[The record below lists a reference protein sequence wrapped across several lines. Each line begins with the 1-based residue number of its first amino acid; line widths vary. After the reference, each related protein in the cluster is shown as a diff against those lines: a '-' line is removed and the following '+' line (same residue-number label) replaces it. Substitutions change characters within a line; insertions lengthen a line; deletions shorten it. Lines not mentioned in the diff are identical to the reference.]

1 MQSNIS
7 TSGKAKFLTRVKVRS
22 SPSTSAESVAVY
34 SEGETVS
41 FDSVVQNEGRT
52 WISYIGGS
60 GLRRYCCAIDTDGE
74 HFIVNVG
81 QSQSNVQV
89 KGDTGFPN
97 IPTQKQFAQRAIGIS
112 GCLFL
117 ALCVKGGCTTKE
129 ECVNAFNWAVSQNLV
144 RANDAY
150 VNISRDSFA
159 QKISSQFNLTYH
171 DDYTIGKSSKI
182 QHFYLLQNGKEI
194 FNSGGLG
201 FGL

>member
-7 TSGKAKFLTRVKVRS
+7 PSGNAKFLTRVKVRS

-34 SEGETVS
+34 SEGVTVS
-41 FDSVVQNEGRT
+41 YDSVVPNEGRT
-52 WISYIGGS
+52 WISFIEGS
-60 GLRRYCCAIDTDGE
+60 GLRRYCCAIDTNGE
-74 HFIVNVG
+74 HYIVNVG
-81 QSQSNVQV
+81 QSQRNVQV

-97 IPTQKQFAQRAIGIS
+97 IPTQNQFAQKAIRIS

-117 ALCVKGGCTTKE
+117 ALCVKGGCTTEE
-129 ECVNAFNWAVSQNLV
+129 ECVDAFDWAVSQNLV
-144 RANDAY
+144 GRDDAY
-150 VNISRDSFA
+150 VKIKRDILA
-159 QKISSQFNLTYH
+159 QKISSEFDLTYH
-171 DDYTIGKSSKI
+171 DDYTIEKSSKI